1 MERCAHIVE
10 RRTCD
15 VVVRVR
21 PSTSAEDLAVRVFLT
36 LSLVGLLLAGAMLG
50 TLIDGTDE
58 PVRQGLLLG
67 LGLRLTAVGALF
79 LRDQPDE
86 I

>member
-1 MERCAHIVE
+1 MR
-10 RRTCD
+10 
-15 VVVRVR
+15 
-21 PSTSAEDLAVRVFLT
+21 
-36 LSLVGLLLAGAMLG
+36 LVGLLLAGAMLG

-67 LGLRLTAVGALF
+67 LGLWLTAVGALF